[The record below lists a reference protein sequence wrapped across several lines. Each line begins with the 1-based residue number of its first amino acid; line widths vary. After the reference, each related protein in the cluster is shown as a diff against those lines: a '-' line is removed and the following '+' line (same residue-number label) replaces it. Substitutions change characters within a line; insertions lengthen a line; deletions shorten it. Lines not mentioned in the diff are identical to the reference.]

1 MTVSEGA
8 SIREW
13 YSAAEIAAL
22 GLPGLPT
29 TKRRVNELAAV
40 ECWASRVSATGARLS
55 RSRQLQGGGIE
66 YHVSLFPADA
76 QALLSSA
83 HAISRVSAIIQN
95 ALAIL
100 SPGHRRQVLLDLFAQ
115 EMRG

>member
-1 MTVSEGA
+1 MTVPDGGH
-8 SIREW
+8 IREW

-22 GLPGLPT
+22 GLPGVPT

-40 ECWASRVSATGARLS
+40 ERWSSRVSASGARLS

-66 YHVSLFPADA
+66 YHFSLLPAEA

-83 HAISRVSAIIQN
+83 HATSRVSAIIQN

-100 SPGHRRQVLLDLFAQ
+100 SPGHRQKVTLDLFAQ